1 MFERPK
7 KNDSLWIRSKLFR
20 IVIMTA
26 SLLIAAV
33 TIVLSIVYVRDI
45 LGVSFSFLLTAA
57 NLVFGYVAYKKG
69 YVKQPKE
76 GSPKGYFNMFIVK
89 EKRIVAGGLICSLTI
104 LPVLTALYGPFQYP
118 QSVILFF
125 SLFVIGAIMSYIVG
139 RKLGWY

>member
-69 YVKQPKE
+69 YVNQPKE

-89 EKRIVAGGLICSLTI
+89 
-104 LPVLTALYGPFQYP
+104 
-118 QSVILFF
+118 
-125 SLFVIGAIMSYIVG
+125 
-139 RKLGWY
+139 